1 MRAFQQLRVGKRT
14 TIYQPADWRRI
25 MRKFAG
31 CQESVLGLSWWHL
44 VACNV
49 FGINTRSFYPR
60 NIDGWVLRTVKRAL
74 TIHVRT
80 GVRLSRIVLQPSL
93 TSRLYK
99 TQHTDRQTIINAYI
113 CNIDGRQH
121 KGAMSTSWQT
131 EILIPGDRPSI
142 FTSLDKMWN
151 FNSLQKLR
159 IMTLL
164 KQFIKL
170 ESLHKGIMSIHLEH
184 EGWVRPL
191 P

>member
-113 CNIDGRQH
+113 CNIDDDSIKVPCPLLDKLRFWYRVTGRAFSH
-121 KGAMSTSWQT
+121 LWTKC
-131 EILIPGDRPSI
+131 EILIRYR
-142 FTSLDKMWN
+142 N
-151 FNSLQKLR
+151 
-159 IMTLL
+159 
-164 KQFIKL
+164 
-170 ESLHKGIMSIHLEH
+170 
-184 EGWVRPL
+184 
-191 P
+191 